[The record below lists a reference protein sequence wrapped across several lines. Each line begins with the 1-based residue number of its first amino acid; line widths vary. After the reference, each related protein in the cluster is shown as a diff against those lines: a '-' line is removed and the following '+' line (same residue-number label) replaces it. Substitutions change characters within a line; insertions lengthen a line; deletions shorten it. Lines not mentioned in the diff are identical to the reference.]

1 MPDLSYILGVIDHL
15 SDFMGD
21 HRSFDD
27 DSVSFYQKKSISQNG
42 SSIIFKKHFINRNQ
56 YDVSKENLLQNSN
69 NMMSVCLL

>member
-1 MPDLSYILGVIDHL
+1 MPDLSYILGFIDHL

-27 DSVSFYQKKSISQNG
+27 DSVSFYQKKSISQNAN
-42 SSIIFKKHFINRNQ
+42 SIMFKKHFINRNQ

-69 NMMSVCLL
+69 NMMSVCL